1 MFFIEC
7 HHAIGKQPGS
17 PFSDYTW
24 ERIHLGD
31 GHDAG
36 YENLTDPRLAQT
48 RDLLLARPDI
58 IGVRVVW
65 NAPQPTTAQPIAVR
79 FDGQIVAQS
88 GR

>member
-17 PFSDYTW
+17 PLSDFKW
-24 ERIHLGD
+24 ERIPLGTRED
-31 GHDAG
+31 QGFPDM
-36 YENLTDPRLAQT
+36 NDPALVAA
-48 RDLLLARPDI
+48 RDLLLTRPDI

-65 NAPQPTTAQPIAVR
+65 NAPQPVIANPIAAR
-79 FDGQIVAQS
+79 FEGQIVAQS